1 MTETDLIIQELRRK
15 NEYQAYVI
23 RRLALDANPCRFCK
37 KDCDSGRGCEKFELK
52 EGRLC
57 FQIF

>member
-1 MTETDLIIQELRRK
+1 MTEKDLIIQELRRE

-52 EGRLC
+52 EEKLC
-57 FQIF
+57 F